1 MLPVISPSGSNVA
14 DPRRTPSENIQVYI
28 RIRPFVD
35 REAAGS
41 NVASIRAVDGQTIE
55 VKTSDTTIKCKYD
68 AIFDSHCTQ
77 IDIYDRVKECTTA
90 FLDGFNSTL
99 FAYGQTGS
107 GKSYT
112 MFGVENDSA
121 KYKLSSKQNNQAGV
135 IPRAVKDIFA
145 GIAKFSPDSDME
157 KNTQAKLFCSFVQVY
172 NEHIYD
178 LLRDERM
185 ENPLEIVEDR
195 KNGMYVNG
203 ISEYAVH
210 TVADCMHLLRSGEQF
225 RAIRSTHMNQVSSRS
240 HSVFQLLLEQ
250 RKADGTILKS
260 KLNLVDLAGSEKWNM
275 DSEMLDHHV
284 AEMTNINLSLHTL
297 GRCIAALSS
306 VHKQGNTHIPYR
318 DSKLTRLLQDSL
330 GGNTKT
336 KIIATLSPSM
346 DCIDESISTLKF
358 ADRAKQVMICARIN
372 EQKEISPEYVA
383 KLEKQIV
390 QLRELVALLQSSHPS
405 HSNTTEGLIE
415 NGFDRESGVQEN
427 DDGSGVAQRLVQLME
442 QNGDLTQQLE
452 GYRKQLDQLKASV
465 QSNAVVPA
473 VESSVILAKERL
485 EFILRQLKEA
495 SDRFFKYEIEE
506 EDLRSIYAQLFD
518 GVLVDGNRRKTHS
531 KKGGIGIALS
541 GVGTQKPSVRIRTT
555 TSSPSTPTANV
566 KNKRPTEI
574 MYRMRNRTLSDQIM
588 QCDSDGSNSS
598 AKDAEKI
605 LESSQRALAKQAKL
619 QAWYI
624 EKEKRELSKLQQE
637 QELIEAQRHMMR
649 SRDEK
654 FLKHAA
660 ATKKK
665 LLDRQQPPSQVQS

>member
-1 MLPVISPSGSNVA
+1 MQMLPAISSPGSSLA
-14 DPRRTPSENIQVYI
+14 DARHTLSENIQVYI
-28 RIRPFVD
+28 RIRPLVD
-35 REAAGS
+35 REVAAS
-41 NVASIRAVDGQTIE
+41 NVASIRALDGQTIE
-55 VKTSDTTIKCKYD
+55 VKTSDTSIECKYD

-77 IDIYDRVKECTTA
+77 ADIYDQVKECTTV

-112 MFGVENDSA
+112 MFGIENDSD
-121 KYKLSSKQNNQAGV
+121 KHKLISKQNNQAGV

-145 GIAKFSPDSDME
+145 GIARFSSDDGSTE
-157 KNTQAKLFCSFVQVY
+157 RNTQATLFCSFVQIY
-172 NEHIYD
+172 NEHVYD

-210 TVADCMHLLRSGEQF
+210 TVADCMHLLRCGEQF

-250 RKADGTILKS
+250 RKANGTVLKS

-275 DSEMLDHHV
+275 DSQMLDHHV

-306 VHKQGNTHIPYR
+306 TKQGSTHIPYR

-358 ADRAKQVMICARIN
+358 ADRAKQVMISARIN
-372 EQKEISPEYVA
+372 EQKVISPEYVA

-390 QLRELVALLQSSHPS
+390 QLRELVALLQSS
-405 HSNTTEGLIE
+405 NTTTEGLKEGSNE
-415 NGFDRESGVQEN
+415 NGFDNESESHEN
-427 DDGSGVAQRLVQLME
+427 DDDSSITHRLVQSM
-442 QNGDLTQQLE
+442 QRNADLTQQLVD
-452 GYRKQLDQLKASV
+452 YRKQIDQLKTCA
-465 QSNAVVPA
+465 QPNAVLPVA
-473 VESSVILAKERL
+473 ETSAILAKQRL
-485 EFILRQLKEA
+485 ESIVRQLREA
-495 SDRFFKYEIEE
+495 FDRFFKYEIEE
-506 EDLRSIYAQLFD
+506 EELRSICAHLFS
-518 GVLVDGNRRKTHS
+518 GIPSEGIRRKIQP
-531 KKGGIGIALS
+531 KGSDSETVSSS
-541 GVGTQKPSVRIRTT
+541 GGMRKPLVRIRTT
-555 TSSPSTPTANV
+555 NSSPSTPTASG
-566 KNKRPTEI
+566 KLKRPTEI
-574 MYRMRNRTLSDQIM
+574 MYRMRNRTLSDQVM
-588 QCDSDGSNSS
+588 HSDSDGSNSS
-598 AKDAEKI
+598 SKNAEKV
-605 LESSQRALAKQAKL
+605 LEMSQRALAKQAKL

-624 EKEKRELSKLQQE
+624 EKEKRELSKLQHE
-637 QELIEAQRHMMR
+637 QELIEAQRQMMR

-665 LLDRQQPPSQVQS
+665 LLERHGPSSQV

>member
-275 DSEMLDHHV
+275 DSEMLV
-284 AEMTNINLSLHTL
+284 
-297 GRCIAALSS
+297 R
-306 VHKQGNTHIPYR
+306 
-318 DSKLTRLLQDSL
+318 
-330 GGNTKT
+330 
-336 KIIATLSPSM
+336 
-346 DCIDESISTLKF
+346 
-358 ADRAKQVMICARIN
+358 
-372 EQKEISPEYVA
+372 
-383 KLEKQIV
+383 
-390 QLRELVALLQSSHPS
+390 
-405 HSNTTEGLIE
+405 
-415 NGFDRESGVQEN
+415 
-427 DDGSGVAQRLVQLME
+427 
-442 QNGDLTQQLE
+442 
-452 GYRKQLDQLKASV
+452 
-465 QSNAVVPA
+465 
-473 VESSVILAKERL
+473 
-485 EFILRQLKEA
+485 
-495 SDRFFKYEIEE
+495 
-506 EDLRSIYAQLFD
+506 IYAIIYCR
-518 GVLVDGNRRKTHS
+518 VS
-531 KKGGIGIALS
+531 
-541 GVGTQKPSVRIRTT
+541 
-555 TSSPSTPTANV
+555 
-566 KNKRPTEI
+566 
-574 MYRMRNRTLSDQIM
+574 
-588 QCDSDGSNSS
+588 
-598 AKDAEKI
+598 
-605 LESSQRALAKQAKL
+605 
-619 QAWYI
+619 
-624 EKEKRELSKLQQE
+624 
-637 QELIEAQRHMMR
+637 
-649 SRDEK
+649 
-654 FLKHAA
+654 
-660 ATKKK
+660 
-665 LLDRQQPPSQVQS
+665 